1 MVDHTYFFQPEKK
14 ILKQGFFMTDEDKN
28 VVYEAK
34 MLKQPILGAMEFE
47 FINHITG
54 QSGVHKVGHTVTT
67 ETSGLF
73 EFFSIK
79 SSFKYDGE
87 NIWDYLHDQGIRIDS
102 SIAGDRIGMSY
113 HISLKGK
120 DMADIATASPD
131 GGNGLITGASWLKVT
146 AAEEDIDLAFLTAFS
161 IARTDQSFYD

>member
-1 MVDHTYFFQPEKK
+1 MADHTYFFQPEKK

-28 VVYEAK
+28 IVYEAK

-120 DMADIATASPD
+120 DMADILS
-131 GGNGLITGASWLKVT
+131 LIH
-146 AAEEDIDLAFLTAFS
+146 I
-161 IARTDQSFYD
+161 

>member
-1 MVDHTYFFQPEKK
+1 MADHTYFFQPEKK

-47 FINHITG
+47 FVNHITG

-87 NIWDYLHDQGIRIDS
+87 NIWDYLHGQGIRIDS
-102 SIAGDRIGMSY
+102 SIAGERIGMSY
-113 HISLKGK
+113 RISLKGK
-120 DMADIATASPD
+120 DMAEIATASPD

>member
-1 MVDHTYFFQPEKK
+1 MANHTFFFQPEKK

-28 VVYEAK
+28 IVYEAK
-34 MLKQPILGAMEFE
+34 MIKQPILGAMEFE
-47 FINHITG
+47 FVNHITG

-79 SSFKYDGE
+79 STFKYDGE
-87 NIWDYLHDQGIRIDS
+87 NIWDYLHGQGIRIDS

>member
-1 MVDHTYFFQPEKK
+1 MADHTYFFQPEKK

-54 QSGVHKVGHTVTT
+54 QSGVHKVGHTVT
-67 ETSGLF
+67 
-73 EFFSIK
+73 FSIK

-87 NIWDYLHDQGIRIDS
+87 NIWDYLHGQGIRIDS

-113 HISLKGK
+113 RISLKGK
-120 DMADIATASPD
+120 DMAEIATASPD

>member
-1 MVDHTYFFQPEKK
+1 MADHNYFFQPEKK
-14 ILKQGFFMTDEDKN
+14 ILKKGFLMTEEDTT

-34 MLKQPILGAMEFE
+34 MLMQPILGSMEFE
-47 FINHITG
+47 FINHFSG

>member
-1 MVDHTYFFQPEKK
+1 MADHTYFFQPEKK

-28 VVYEAK
+28 IVYEAK

-79 SSFKYDGE
+79 STFKYDGE

-120 DMADIATASPD
+120 DMADIDTASPD

>member
-1 MVDHTYFFQPEKK
+1 MANHTFFFQPEKK

-28 VVYEAK
+28 IVYEAK
-34 MLKQPILGAMEFE
+34 MIKQPILGAMEFE
-47 FINHITG
+47 FVNHITG

-79 SSFKYDGE
+79 STFKYDGE
-87 NIWDYLHDQGIRIDS
+87 NIWDYLHGQGIRIDS
-102 SIAGDRIGMSY
+102 SIACDRIGMSY

>member
-1 MVDHTYFFQPEKK
+1 MADHTYFFQPEKK

-73 EFFSIK
+73 EFFS
-79 SSFKYDGE
+79 
-87 NIWDYLHDQGIRIDS
+87 
-102 SIAGDRIGMSY
+102 
-113 HISLKGK
+113 LKGK
-120 DMADIATASPD
+120 DMAEIATASPD

>member
-1 MVDHTYFFQPEKK
+1 MADHTYFFQPEKK

-28 VVYEAK
+28 IVYEAK

-47 FINHITG
+47 FVNHITG

-87 NIWDYLHDQGIRIDS
+87 NIWDYLHGQGIRIDS

-113 HISLKGK
+113 RISLKGK
-120 DMADIATASPD
+120 DMAEIATASPD

>member
-1 MVDHTYFFQPEKK
+1 MADHTYFFQPEKK

-28 VVYEAK
+28 IVYEAK

-47 FINHITG
+47 FVNHITG
-54 QSGVHKVGHTVTT
+54 QSGVHKVSHTVTT

-87 NIWDYLHDQGIRIDS
+87 NIWDYLHGQGIRIDS

-113 HISLKGK
+113 RISLKGK
-120 DMADIATASPD
+120 DMAEIATASPD

>member
-1 MVDHTYFFQPEKK
+1 MADHTYFFQPEKK

-87 NIWDYLHDQGIRIDS
+87 NIWDYLHGQGIRIDS
-102 SIAGDRIGMSY
+102 SIAGERIGMSY
-113 HISLKGK
+113 RIFLKGK
-120 DMADIATASPD
+120 DMAEIATASPD

>member
-1 MVDHTYFFQPEKK
+1 MADHTYFFQPEKK

-28 VVYEAK
+28 IVYEAK

-87 NIWDYLHDQGIRIDS
+87 NIWDYLHGQEIRIDS

-113 HISLKGK
+113 RISLKGK
-120 DMADIATASPD
+120 DMAEIATASPD

>member
-1 MVDHTYFFQPEKK
+1 MADHTYFFQPEKK

-87 NIWDYLHDQGIRIDS
+87 NIWDYLHGQGIRIDS

-113 HISLKGK
+113 RISLKGK
-120 DMADIATASPD
+120 DMAEIATASPD
-131 GGNGLITGASWLKVT
+131 GGNGLITGLPKKTSTWH
-146 AAEEDIDLAFLTAFS
+146 S
-161 IARTDQSFYD
+161 